1 MNSLVSLKTQEGN
14 LDVIYE
20 IKPYEFVSDSNI
32 RESTLFAQKIRNI
45 DFTLIQKNISL
56 DEVESQIEKYTSNAD
71 SIDYILAVSSGI
83 LSGLIDI
90 LFVGDFS
97 LDRGTQWGKD
107 RVDNFVLSV
116 AKMKGYEGDK
126 LDGAVRFLEK
136 KYPIPA
142 DSATNIFGGGATH
155 HLKDFSHHPTPLG
168 LMFSLLTQFTG
179 KVYGTNS
186 VGAFIVEDV
195 PSTELIG
202 DNIFSKISIGFINW
216 LFHMV
221 SDMAGSSSSIT
232 YGKYGTGLPGPFVS
246 LLKEL
251 SSLPIFSHEEN
262 CRGFAYWV
270 SKLFNGT
277 LLAKRDENNRI
288 IPDSVIKFDLR
299 AEIGVSYELGRQ
311 AVPVIINECLV
322 RLCYFVRRLI
332 REIKLIDP
340 SSINDIINNTN
351 WDRTLPFKNRT
362 ITRMITI
369 SSATFFVIDV
379 ADAGIRAAIKSGGDP
394 VAFAGGLL
402 LRLNFVESG
411 RFLFAITDEICSEIN
426 EYKTRNR
433 QITLLN
439 DIISLHEAKYFY
451 LCAGEWSML
460 RDAAVAVNELEN
472 YAFYQISNAY
482 KTINEIHLASDTI
495 AENIISETSNQEEI
509 QEIMNILKY

>member
-1 MNSLVSLKTQEGN
+1 MDSLVSLKTQEGN

-20 IKPYEFVSDSNI
+20 ITPYEFVSNNI
-32 RESTLFAQKIRNI
+32 RDNQFMAQEIRNI
-45 DFTLIQKNISL
+45 DFTLIHKNNSL
-56 DEVESQIEKYTSNAD
+56 NEIESKIAKYINNAD
-71 SIDYILAVSSGI
+71 SLDYILAVSAGI
-83 LSGLIDI
+83 LSGLIDV
-90 LFVGDFS
+90 LYVGDFS
-97 LDRGTQWGKD
+97 LDRGTHWGKE
-107 RVDNFVLSV
+107 RVDSFVLSV
-116 AKMKGYEGDK
+116 AKIKGYEGNK

-168 LMFSLLTQFTG
+168 LLFSLLTQFTG

-202 DNIFSKISIGFINW
+202 NNISSKISIGFINW

-251 SSLPIFSHEEN
+251 SSLPFFSHEEN

-311 AVPVIINECLV
+311 AIPVIINECLV

-332 REIKLIDP
+332 QEIKSIKP
-340 SSINDIINNTN
+340 SSINDIIKKTN

-362 ITRMITI
+362 ISRMITI
-369 SSATFFVIDV
+369 SSATFFAIDV
-379 ADAGIRAAIKSGGDP
+379 TDAGIRAAIKSGGNP
-394 VAFAGGLL
+394 ATFAGGLL

-426 EYKTRNR
+426 EYKTRNQ

-439 DIISLHEAKYFY
+439 DMISLHEAKFYY
-451 LCAGEWSML
+451 LCAGEWALM

-472 YAFYQISNAY
+472 YAFNHISNAY
-482 KTINEIHLASDTI
+482 KIINEIHLASDTI
-495 AENIISETSNQEEI
+495 ADNIISKTNNQEDI
-509 QEIMNILKY
+509 KEIMNILKY

>member
-1 MNSLVSLKTQEGN
+1 MNSLVSLKSQEGN

-20 IKPYEFVSDSNI
+20 IKPYEIASDSNI
-32 RESTLFAQKIRNI
+32 RDCSPFAQEIHNI
-45 DFTLIQKNISL
+45 DFSLFQNNISL
-56 DEVESQIEKYTSNAD
+56 EEVESQIEKYTSNAD

-83 LSGLIDI
+83 LSGLIDVF
-90 LFVGDFS
+90 FVGDFS

-126 LDGAVRFLEK
+126 LDGAVRFLEN

-195 PSTELIG
+195 PSIELIG
-202 DNIFSKISIGFINW
+202 DNFYSKISIGFINW

-251 SSLPIFSHEEN
+251 SSLPFFSHEEN
-262 CRGFAYWV
+262 CKGFAYWV

-288 IPDSVIKFDLR
+288 IPDSIIKFDLR

-332 REIKLIDP
+332 KEIKSIEP
-340 SSINDIINNTN
+340 NSINDIIKKTN

-394 VAFAGGLL
+394 VTFAGVLF

-411 RFLFAITDEICSEIN
+411 RFLFAITDEIYSEIN
-426 EYKTRNR
+426 EYKNHNH

-439 DIISLHEAKYFY
+439 DMILLHETKFFY
-451 LCAGEWSML
+451 LCAGEWTLM
-460 RDAAVAVNELEN
+460 REAAVAVNELED
-472 YAFYQISNAY
+472 YTFYNISNAY
-482 KTINEIHLASDTI
+482 KTINEIHSASDNI
-495 AENIISETSNQEEI
+495 AEKIISETNNQEDTQI
-509 QEIMNILKY
+509 IMNILKY

>member
-1 MNSLVSLKTQEGN
+1 MNSLVSLKTQEGD

-20 IKPYEFVSDSNI
+20 IKPYEFISDSNI
-32 RESTLFAQKIRNI
+32 RDSTLLAQEIRNI

-56 DEVESQIEKYTSNAD
+56 DEIESQIEKYSSNAD
-71 SIDYILAVSSGI
+71 SFDYILAVSSGI
-83 LSGLIDI
+83 LSGLIDV

-97 LDRGTQWGKD
+97 LERGTQWGKD
-107 RVDNFVLSV
+107 KVDHFVLSV
-116 AKMKGYEGDK
+116 AKIKGYEGDK

-142 DSATNIFGGGATH
+142 DSATSIFGGGATH

-202 DNIFSKISIGFINW
+202 DNISSKISIGFINW

-251 SSLPIFSHEEN
+251 SSLPFFSHEEN
-262 CRGFAYWV
+262 CRGFAYWI

-277 LLAKRDENNRI
+277 LLAKRDEGNRI

-311 AVPVIINECLV
+311 AIPVIINECLV
-322 RLCYFVRRLI
+322 RLCFFIRRLI
-332 REIKLIDP
+332 LEIKSIEP
-340 SSINDIINNTN
+340 SSINDIIQKTN

-369 SSATFFVIDV
+369 SSATFFAIDV

-394 VAFAGGLL
+394 ATFAGGFL

-411 RFLFAITDEICSEIN
+411 RFLFAISDEISSEIKEN
-426 EYKTRNR
+426 KTRNQ

-439 DIISLHEAKYFY
+439 EMISLHEAKFFY
-451 LCAGEWSML
+451 LCAGEWSL
-460 RDAAVAVNELEN
+460 IRDAAVAVNELED
-472 YAFYQISNAY
+472 YAFYHISNAY
-482 KTINEIHLASDTI
+482 KTINEIHSVSDTI
-495 AENIISETSNQEEI
+495 AENITSETNNQEDT
-509 QEIMNILKY
+509 QVIMNILKY